1 MYGPFFFKLVH
12 RKGECLF
19 HNVHGTKFPSLNVI
33 FCSVLLKMVLPK
45 FRPRTTGR
53 IVYQNSQPDCFLRWY
68 KLQRKAS
75 TLKSSVEQL
84 GTFKETNWYGHLWVE
99 SDQIATVFKGVD
111 KFPTNHVPPTSN
123 SKNWHLR
130 V

>member
-1 MYGPFFFKLVH
+1 MSFFAVFYWRWH
-12 RKGECLF
+12 
-19 HNVHGTKFPSLNVI
+19 SLN
-33 FCSVLLKMVLPK
+33 LG
-45 FRPRTTGR
+45 PRTTGR

-111 KFPTNHVPPTSN
+111 KFPTNHVPQPPIQKIGTSEY
-123 SKNWHLR
+123 R
-130 V
+130 GQGT